1 MFWLDLYSLHFS
13 VKIHLFFVSK
23 VVPGRMGLLVTLFL
37 SLTALLVSTITS
49 SPEVTHSMLALL
61 ALLAC
66 IALRWPSSLFNT
78 RYNYNLKWSWPFQA
92 SVGVTALAFWVL
104 VHFFFIFGAIVVYM
118 LQLVLVRTANQYE
131 EGDMKDVNVNT
142 RAWKIDK
149 SMLLLFPSLYI
160 LFNLIYW
167 LVCLSGQWWLWT
179 EINCFVEL
187 CFKVIHWYLPPSCD
201 IHVTK
206 INNHDSM
213 RQCLASYWIRKIPVI
228 SCGSTKGSPLF

>member
-78 RYNYNLKWSWPFQA
+78 RYNYNLKWPWPFQV

-149 SMLLLFPSLYI
+149 RMLLLFPSLYI

-167 LVCLSGQWWLWT
+167 PVCLSRQYDDRLWT
-179 EINCFVEL
+179 EINCCV
-187 CFKVIHWYLPPSCD
+187 
-201 IHVTK
+201 K
-206 INNHDSM
+206 INTFLLMM
-213 RQCLASYWIRKIPVI
+213 RECVI
-228 SCGSTKGSPLF
+228 